1 MAMVSSPASPAPL
14 RWPLVRREVKLMRN
28 YEALYIVRPEL
39 SEEEQQAV
47 AKKFADIVT
56 QNGGEV
62 VKLDIWGKRRLAYEV
77 KKLREG
83 IYILMQFRA
92 ESRVAQEVERVLK
105 ITDEVIRQ
113 LVVRLEDDALVAEA
127 KEEEAPV

>member
-1 MAMVSSPASPAPL
+1 
-14 RWPLVRREVKLMRN
+14 MRN

-62 VKLDIWGKRRLAYEV
+62 VNLDIWGKRRLAYEV

-127 KEEEAPV
+127 KEEEAPVEQVEPAAGEEQTVAAEE

>member
-1 MAMVSSPASPAPL
+1 
-14 RWPLVRREVKLMRN
+14 MRN

-127 KEEEAPV
+127 KEEEAPVEQVEPAAGEEQTVAAEE

>member
-1 MAMVSSPASPAPL
+1 
-14 RWPLVRREVKLMRN
+14 MRN

-47 AKKFADIVT
+47 AKKFADIVA

-62 VKLDIWGKRRLAYEV
+62 TKLDIWGKRRLAYEV

-83 IYILMQFRA
+83 IYILMQFKA
-92 ESRVAQEVERVLK
+92 EARVAQEVERVMK

-113 LVVRLEDDALVAEA
+113 LVVRLEDDALLAGE
-127 KEEEAPV
+127 EEEAPVEQGEPAAEEEQTVAAEE

>member
-1 MAMVSSPASPAPL
+1 
-14 RWPLVRREVKLMRN
+14 MRN

-127 KEEEAPV
+127 KEEEATVEQVEPAAGEEQTVAAEE